1 MEDLVILNTREQEY
15 LLRAIESALH
25 VRKRRQLFL
34 WTQGQFQGLLP
45 HEIMICIQFGQ
56 NDEVLHVECLHGV
69 VLDPVT
75 NERLCNPR
83 DGLAIRLAY
92 HCRSEQRLPCS
103 VAPEGGDG
111 FNVLNGFTDEMRK
124 LKLRNGIVHGTERFA
139 GGSTFFAL
147 FGLPELPNSRHAF
160 FFELMLPHL
169 HIALLRMMSSS
180 DGESAMAAQIVPRP
194 VTNREIEILRW
205 VKEGKSNYEIGII
218 LGISALTVKN
228 HVQKIYKKLNVQNRV
243 QAVSRCISLRL
254 LDSHSQSN

>member
-1 MEDLVILNTREQEY
+1 MEDLVILSMREQEY

-45 HEIMICIQFGQ
+45 HEIMVCIQFGI

-69 VLDPVT
+69 VLDPNT
-75 NERLCNPR
+75 IEQLCNPR
-83 DGLAIRLAY
+83 DGLAMRMAY
-92 HCRSEQRLPCS
+92 HCRAHERLPY
-103 VAPEGGDG
+103 VIEQGGHDG
-111 FNVLNGFTDEMRK
+111 NPPLKRFRTEMEMHK
-124 LKLRNGIVHGTERFA
+124 LGNALVHGTERLQ
-139 GGSTFFAL
+139 GGSSFFAL
-147 FGLPELPNSRHAF
+147 FGLPETPNSRHTF
-160 FFELMLPHL
+160 FLELLLPHL
-169 HIALLRMMSSS
+169 HIALLRLMSAG
-180 DGESAMAAQIVPRP
+180 DGDGMAATQNMPRP

-243 QAVSRCISLRL
+243 QAVARCISLRL
-254 LDSHSQSN
+254 LDANSQ